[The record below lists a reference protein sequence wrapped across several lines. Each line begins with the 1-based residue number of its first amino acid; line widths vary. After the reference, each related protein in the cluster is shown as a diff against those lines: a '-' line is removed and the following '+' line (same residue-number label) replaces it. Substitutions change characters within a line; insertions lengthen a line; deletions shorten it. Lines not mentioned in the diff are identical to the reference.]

1 MAQSIPIP
9 TPPPEHLSV
18 FLRKAAIV
26 QQWGQQIHT
35 KTSEWGKGLQMP
47 HPGDE
52 AKGMCPSKE
61 AKNRTQCVSGRKSI
75 NFTCESEK

>member
-9 TPPPEHLSV
+9 LVHLSV

-35 KTSEWGKGLQMP
+35 ETPEWGKGVQIP
-47 HPGDE
+47 HPGKE
-52 AKGMCPSKE
+52 ANGMCPSKE
-61 AKNRTQCVSGRKSI
+61 AKNRTQCVSGRNSI

>member
-9 TPPPEHLSV
+9 LEHLLFF

-26 QQWGQQIHT
+26 QQCGQQIHT
-35 KTSEWGKGLQMP
+35 KTPEWGKGVQMP

-52 AKGMCPSKE
+52 ANGMCPSKE
-61 AKNRTQCVSGRKSI
+61 AKNRTQNVHKWSKQY
-75 NFTCESEK
+75 